1 MRPDSSGWNAGG
13 ARIRCAHR
21 ERRRGCVVRAWAQNP
36 HMTHSYLRHP
46 LRAAL
51 LSAAVLASALAAAHH
66 SFAVFFDGQKSISI
80 TGVVKEFQFV
90 NPHGLI
96 KLVVANPDGTMD
108 EWRFETNS
116 PSILRRRGWTPESLK
131 VGEKVTIDGWPARDN
146 SHYGRLKQARRAN
159 GEPIGR
165 PLDSEG

>member
-1 MRPDSSGWNAGG
+1 
-13 ARIRCAHR
+13 
-21 ERRRGCVVRAWAQNP
+21 
-36 HMTHSYLRHP
+36 MTHTFLRNP

-51 LSAAVLASALAAAHH
+51 LCAALLAPALAWAHH

-146 SHYGRLKQARRAN
+146 SHYARLRQAHRAN
-159 GEPIGR
+159 GELIGR